1 MSPLV
6 IRRVAFLSVVG
17 SVACASQDNL
27 DNTAQPLAPQPATTS
42 TNPAAPSVPAIN
54 PSVRDIRC
62 MLEAHRVVLPLRV
75 FLVLLFGVLVVFQ
88 TMSLPG
94 QFAYMAQE
102 DPEHAYLR
110 WPATAVTVFW
120 VLCVQVVI
128 VSTWKLL
135 TLVKNDRIFTDASLV
150 WVNAIVWAT
159 AVWVML
165 VGVLFYVG
173 FNADDPGLPL
183 LLFLM
188 SVGVTVLG
196 LLMVVMRALLQ
207 QATTLRTDMEA
218 VI

>member
-1 MSPLV
+1 
-6 IRRVAFLSVVG
+6 
-17 SVACASQDNL
+17 
-27 DNTAQPLAPQPATTS
+27 
-42 TNPAAPSVPAIN
+42 
-54 PSVRDIRC
+54 

-110 WPATAVTVFW
+110 WPATVVTVFW
-120 VLCVQVVI
+120 VLCIQVVI

-150 WVNAIVWAT
+150 WVNAIVWAI
-159 AVWVML
+159 AAAWVVL
-165 VGVLFYVG
+165 VGVLLYVG

-188 SVGVTVLG
+188 SIGVTALG
-196 LLMVVMRALLQ
+196 LLMVVMRAPLQ

-218 VI
+218 VV